1 MEIHRQRRFKNKI
14 KNATKI
20 NKGEQMDKKELSK
33 KRRKNAKLFSIYKM
47 FSWDLLFFYS
57 IEFLFYT
64 ITKGITASEV
74 LIINGFYLM
83 SKIIMQLPAVV
94 INDAVGRK
102 NCIVIGNVALVIY
115 ILILILGKGAISII
129 IANLFCAIGYDLKY
143 LSETNLL
150 YDSVSTRGGEG
161 LYSKIDSK
169 GGSLY
174 YIFDGITALISGYL
188 FINNNYL
195 PMILCLVCIVIST
208 VISLMF
214 EDIYEKPKKKKIS
227 KTISNTLRDLKKT
240 AKFILK
246 SGRMKAII
254 IFQIVLYGTI
264 KIIDTYRSDLLIDLG
279 IPEEQYAVIIGI
291 LSIIG
296 GIAVSQKRSIEK
308 KYKNRTLTF
317 ISMSYLIGV
326 IIVGVIASISKT
338 NVIIPTVLLIFAIQK
353 ICSSIWF
360 VLETKYIKNFTTEKN
375 RSNIA
380 FAYEIVG
387 ATSASIF
394 SILGGILLDH
404 TNIEYSFLIIG
415 LISLALM
422 VLTLDYMKTRIGLK
436 PHQYDKKDIS
446 Y

>member
-1 MEIHRQRRFKNKI
+1 
-14 KNATKI
+14 
-20 NKGEQMDKKELSK
+20 MDKKELSK

-227 KTISNTLRDLKKT
+227 KTISNTLKDLKKT

-326 IIVGVIASISKT
+326 ILVGVIASISKT
-338 NVIIPTVLLIFAIQK
+338 NVIIPIVLLIFAIQK
-353 ICSSIWF
+353 VCSAIWF

>member
-1 MEIHRQRRFKNKI
+1 
-14 KNATKI
+14 
-20 NKGEQMDKKELSK
+20 MDKKELSK

-47 FSWDLLFFYS
+47 FSWDLLFYYS
-57 IEFLFYT
+57 IEFLFFT
-64 ITKGITASEV
+64 ITKGITASEL
-74 LIINGFYLM
+74 LIINGIYLM
-83 SKIIMQLPAVV
+83 SKIIMQIPAVI

-102 NCIVIGNVALVIY
+102 NSIVIGNFLLVIY
-115 ILILILGKGAISII
+115 MLILILGKGAISII
-129 IANLFCAIGYDLKY
+129 IANIFCALGYDLKY

-174 YIFDGITALISGYL
+174 YIFEGTTALISGYL

-195 PMILCLVCIVIST
+195 PMILCLICLIISAI
-208 VISLMF
+208 ISLMF
-214 EDIYEKPKKKKIS
+214 EDIYEKPKRKKIS
-227 KTISNTLRDLKKT
+227 KTIKETGKNLKKT

-254 IFQIVLYGTI
+254 LFQIVLYGTI
-264 KIIDTYRSDLLIDLG
+264 KIVDTYRSDILVDLG
-279 IPEEQYAVIIGI
+279 IPEEQFAIILGI

-296 GIAVSQKRSIEK
+296 GIAVSQKRIIEK

-317 ISMSYLIGV
+317 ISMVYLIGV
-326 IIVGVIASISKT
+326 ILVGTIACINKT
-338 NVIIPTVLLIFAIQK
+338 ESIIPIILIIFAVQK
-353 ICSSIWF
+353 ICSAMWF

-375 RSNIA
+375 RSDIA

-422 VLTLDYMKTRIGLK
+422 VLTLDYMKKRIGLK
-436 PHQYDKKDIS
+436 PHQYQKKDIS